1 MEKIMTEY
9 CFLTSIYRNT
19 KVNEMKLCVD
29 SMINQTIAPSQ
40 IVVVV
45 DGPIDG
51 SLEEYIKELEAN
63 ELFTV
68 LRLDSNVGLGKA
80 LKFGMEVCRYE
91 IVARMDTDDICV
103 LDRMEKQLK
112 VLEDLSISIV
122 GSNIAEFIGTKDNV
136 VSVRD
141 VPSTHDEIVTYMK
154 KRCPF
159 NHMAVTFRKS
169 EVLKAGGYMHWHYDE
184 DSYLWVRMYLAGC
197 RFANIEENLVFARID
212 QDTFRRR
219 GGKKYYLS
227 EKALFKFMLDNKII
241 SKKEYFIAVTMRFV
255 IQVVLPNRLRGWLF
269 INFMRKKQK

>member
-1 MEKIMTEY
+1 MTEY

-51 SLEEYIKELEAN
+51 LLEEYVKELEKN
-63 ELFTV
+63 QLFTV
-68 LRLDSNVGLGKA
+68 LRLDSNVGLGEA

-159 NHMAVTFRKS
+159 NHMTVTFRKS

-241 SKKEYFIAVTMRFV
+241 SKKEYFIAVTMRFI